1 MIIESE
7 QYEMIMDKL
16 FDNWRTKFQISDIK
30 DIFKNIPQKQIEVLT
45 YKFYHDYTIE
55 EIANILNMSII
66 YTRDLYY
73 KGITE
78 IKRAF
83 KYNMF
88 TNAIE
93 RDTKIE
99 YLNISS
105 KHYCALKR
113 GGLHTVGQAIDATF
127 EDLVRIRGVGK
138 KTAINIM
145 SDLDYY
151 VAKYGLERNLCRSI
165 AKYDEYNIKNSFA
178 TQLPEEMLNHVYN
191 VCKARTEK
199 YGYIRS
205 CKNCNYRGVNGYD
218 CIFNLQPRVWDATK
232 K

>member
-1 MIIESE
+1 MVITTEH
-7 QYEMIMDKL
+7 YETIMDKML
-16 FDNWRTKFQISDIK
+16 SNWREKFTAD
-30 DIFKNIPQKQIEVLT
+30 DVHAIFKNIPQKQVEVLI
-45 YKFYHDYTIE
+45 YKLYNDYTIE
-55 EIANILNMSII
+55 EIAKLLNLSII
-66 YTRDLYY
+66 YTRDLYH
-73 KGITE
+73 KGNAE
-78 IKRAF
+78 VNRAI
-83 KYNMF
+83 KYNMY

-93 RDTKIE
+93 RDTKVE

-145 SDLDYY
+145 SDLDHY
-151 VAKYGLERNLCRSI
+151 VDKYGLERNLCRSV
-165 AKYDEYNIKNSFA
+165 AKYDEYHIKNSFA

-191 VCKARTEK
+191 VCNVRTEK

-218 CIFNLQPRVWDATK
+218 CIFNIQPRIWDATK